1 MIYGLLIA
9 IALTILVLVLAM
21 NMNVAKGMSVA
32 AYIVL
37 VVGFFVLFI
46 FSTQLVKSIAGK
58 VTLSENVDGITYAIN
73 DVVDSYFSDQKE
85 EISNHRFDYKQATVI
100 YVLLKDAS
108 SVPLKGLSI
117 SDIVGQTVETLPTIV
132 GKELSVGYRNRI
144 IIYTILI
151 VVFMGIIYALVYFF
165 MEGGSKGRTTYS
177 GHRHDDG
184 GFSTRRCD
192 DF

>member
-9 IALTILVLVLAM
+9 IVLTVLVLVLAM

-32 AYIVL
+32 SYIVL
-37 VVGFFVLFI
+37 IVGFFVLFV

-58 VTLSENVDGITYAIN
+58 VTLSENVDGITFAIN
-73 DVVDSYFSDQKE
+73 DIVDAYFSDQKE
-85 EISNHRFDYKQATVI
+85 DISNHRFDYKQATVI
-100 YVLLKDAS
+100 YELLKDS
-108 SVPLKGLSI
+108 SPVPLKGLSI
-117 SDIVGQTVETLPTIV
+117 TDIAGQTVETLPTIV

-151 VVFMGIIYALVYFF
+151 VVFVGIMYALVYFF

-177 GHRHDDG
+177 GLHDYE